1 MCLTSREC
9 LVLNVIGISK
19 IVCLVGSMY
28 ISLKNKKV
36 ACGSQNMGVEILPN
50 SLFPCGS
57 HGGEEGGTGAYP
69 GGIF

>member
-1 MCLTSREC
+1 
-9 LVLNVIGISK
+9 
-19 IVCLVGSMY
+19 MY

-69 GGIF
+69 GGIFWWGSPSDMTELGTYLER